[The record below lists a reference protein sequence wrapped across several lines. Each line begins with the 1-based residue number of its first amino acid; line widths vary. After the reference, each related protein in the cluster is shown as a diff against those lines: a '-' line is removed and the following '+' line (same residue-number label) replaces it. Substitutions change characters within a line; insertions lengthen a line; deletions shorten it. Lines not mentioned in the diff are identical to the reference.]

1 MGLEKTNPQTGD
13 ILADNPELGAC
24 GACALP
30 LKIARYSRAR
40 SLTFEHAIFARSAGF
55 HKEAAKLENC
65 SEYLLFH
72 HYYTVDQVRL
82 FAARFCKKHLLCPMC
97 AIRRGSKM
105 LTAYLQRYQIVTA
118 SQSDL
123 KPYLVTLTVKNGSDL
138 QERFVHLRKAM
149 RSMFKS
155 RRNAN
160 QGQKFVEFSKSEGG
174 FHSIEVTN
182 RGNGWHPHVHMIWL
196 CREKPDQS
204 ALSAEWREITG
215 DSHVVDVRP
224 LTDPVDGFLEVCKY
238 ALKFSD
244 LEPGHL
250 FEAYKILSGSRL
262 VDSHGLMRGV
272 QVPDDLRDEPL
283 QGLPFVELF
292 YRFLPG
298 TGYTYVYRPRT
309 VSEFKA
315 LRSND

>member
-1 MGLEKTNPQTGD
+1 MGVEKLNPLTD
-13 ILADNPELGAC
+13 DCLAAESDQGAC

-40 SLTFEHAIFARSAGF
+40 SLTSKHAIFARSAGF
-55 HKEAAKLENC
+55 HKEATKLENC

-105 LTAYLQRYQIVTA
+105 LSAYLKRYEVVSA
-118 SQSDL
+118 SDPAL
-123 KPYLVTLTVKNGSDL
+123 KPYLVTLTVKNGPDL
-138 QERFVHLRKAM
+138 AERFLHLR
-149 RSMFKS
+149 RSMRILSQARRDVFKGLRAS
-155 RRNAN
+155 DYS
-160 QGQKFVEFSKSEGG
+160 QFSKSEGG
-174 FHSIEVTN
+174 FHSIELTN

-196 CREKPDQS
+196 CREKPDQ
-204 ALSAEWREITG
+204 AVLSTEWHEVTG
-215 DSHVVDVRP
+215 DSFVVDVRP
-224 LTDPVDGFLEVCKY
+224 LSDPVDGFLEVCKY

-244 LEPGHL
+244 LSPDHL

-272 QVPDDLRDEPL
+272 CVPEDLRDTPL

-298 TGYTYVYRPRT
+298 TGY
-309 VSEFKA
+309 SFSQ
-315 LRSND
+315 RSSTAQND

>member
-1 MGLEKTNPQTGD
+1 MGLEKTNPLSD
-13 ILADNPELGAC
+13 ECLAADSDQGAC

-82 FAARFCKKHLLCPMC
+82 FAASFCKKHLLCPMC

-149 RSMFKS
+149 RSMFES
-155 RRNAN
+155 RRNTLK
-160 QGQKFVEFSKSEGG
+160 GQRFVEFSKSEGG

-204 ALSAEWREITG
+204 ALSAEWLGITG

-244 LEPGHL
+244 LSPDHL

-298 TGYTYVYRPRT
+298 TGYSFYQRPGT
-309 VSEFKA
+309 TS
-315 LRSND
+315 SNQ